1 MLEEKRDGDDDSGS
15 DESWSE
21 VDGPEE
27 ERERER
33 EKDVL
38 GRLMG
43 IRQRKD
49 ARRPGIEVVGGGV
62 S

>member
-1 MLEEKRDGDDDSGS
+1 MLEEKRDGDDDISS

-21 VDGPEE
+21 IDSPEE
-27 ERERER
+27 Q
-33 EKDVL
+33 EKDIL

-43 IRQRKD
+43 IRKRK
-49 ARRPGIEVVGGGV
+49 RETKPGIEVVGGGA

>member
-21 VDGPEE
+21 VEGPEE
-27 ERERER
+27 ERER

-43 IRQRKD
+43 IRKRKD
-49 ARRPGIEVVGGGV
+49 GRRTGIEVVGGGV

>member
-1 MLEEKRDGDDDSGS
+1 VLEEKRDGDDDSGS

-27 ERERER
+27 EGER

>member
-1 MLEEKRDGDDDSGS
+1 MLEEKRDGDDDDDSRS

-27 ERERER
+27 ERERE
-33 EKDVL
+33 KDVL

-43 IRQRKD
+43 IRKRENG
-49 ARRPGIEVVGGGV
+49 RRPGIEVVGGGV